1 MKKILIRFSIL
12 LMIVLIIVFLFSVKE
27 SKFEC
32 IGKLENN
39 NLTSDVTLYM
49 KLKEYRWWVHLW
61 NESDGLVWIE
71 VPGKYLDVFFHI
83 QKVGDQIQIWKEKDK
98 LIGGYYSVLSEHLG
112 LFTELGKFSGKCKKM
127 SE

>member
-39 NLTSDVTLYM
+39 NLTSDVTLFM

-71 VPGKYLDVFFHI
+71 VPGKYLDVFFHLVWMPVRAVLVFLVHLI
-83 QKVGDQIQIWKEKDK
+83 ALWWLLLVLLLLLLLLWKW
-98 LIGGYYSVLSEHLG
+98 
-112 LFTELGKFSGKCKKM
+112 
-127 SE
+127 